1 MKPVSI
7 LVGALAAVA
16 TAAPTVPTTK
26 EIETRASFDLGLLNN
41 LNRFNNVN
49 LNYLL
54 NINSLNLQLLAQLG
68 NVNNFNV
75 LGFQGL
81 FQSNVFDLNALLQLQ
96 QLEMVLQLAQL
107 GLFNGFDLSTLA
119 FNQLNLGLINNIGGF
134 DFNTLIDNSIVP
146 QITSI
151 AQQTGKSSFH

>member
-16 TAAPTVPTTK
+16 TAAPTK
-26 EIETRASFDLGLLNN
+26 EIETRSNFDLGLLNN
-41 LNRFNNVN
+41 LNGFNNLN

-54 NINSLNLQLLAQLG
+54 NINSLDLQLLAQLG
-68 NVNNFNV
+68 SVNNFNV
-75 LGFQGL
+75 LGFQNL
-81 FQSNVFDLNALLQLQ
+81 FQSNVFDLNAILQLQ

-107 GLFNGFDLSTLA
+107 GLFNGFDLSSLA

-134 DFNTLIDNSIVP
+134 DFNSLIDNSLVP

-151 AQQTGKSSFH
+151 AQQTGKS